1 MREHFDQELKDLN
14 QEVLHM
20 SIMVEEALFKAKTS
34 LMTQNVILAMEVIEA
49 DIKIGEKEMEISD
62 QAAILIA
69 KQQPVAADLRHLI
82 AVLKVVTDI
91 ERIGDFAVH
100 IAKRAKEFGSDR
112 PVKPY
117 IDLPRMIDLGSQM
130 LREGI
135 QAFILK
141 NEEAARAVARLDE
154 EVDALQKQVYRELLA
169 LMMED
174 RETIKKA
181 TKIMFLSRY
190 LERMGD
196 HAVSICEW
204 AIYSA
209 TGRHDDL

>member
-1 MREHFDQELKDLN
+1 M
-14 QEVLHM
+14 
-20 SIMVEEALFKAKTS
+20 KA
-34 LMTQNVILAMEVIEA
+34 
-49 DIKIGEKEMEISD
+49 
-62 QAAILIA
+62 
-69 KQQPVAADLRHLI
+69 
-82 AVLKVVTDI
+82 
-91 ERIGDFAVH
+91 
-100 IAKRAKEFGSDR
+100 
-112 PVKPY
+112 Y
-117 IDLPRMIDLGSQM
+117 IDIPRMIDLGAQM
-130 LREGI
+130 LREGVL
-135 QAFILK
+135 AFIEK
-141 NEEAARAVARLDE
+141 NEEKARAVSRVDE
-154 EVDALQKQVYRELLA
+154 EVDALQKQVYRELLS